1 MPDEITKPSSTS
13 SPRTYRRH
21 LQRAKDEPPPLVI
34 KPRDIELLRA
44 LWDHRFLTRELLIR
58 LFPPDPEKTPA
69 HKRTETPKA
78 PGSNLEKRLAKLFHH
93 GYVDRFRTVVRG
105 ELVYALGQAGAAL
118 LKDRQ
123 LNLPFLDTD
132 WTQKNRQVTALFVE
146 HTLMVVR
153 FRAAL
158 ALGAAKSPG
167 LAIDV
172 SLPESRAPR
181 ASWSNSRHAQAY
193 VNPDAFVIL
202 REHDRTEDAQ
212 RSAFFVEADRSTMAL
227 KRLRQKYAF
236 YSALRSDRR
245 HLEPPFEIP
254 GFRVLTICKTNE
266 RALSLLRL
274 VAASHS
280 PVPPAHRAMF
290 LFTTEETYARHPENV
305 LAAVWRDA
313 ADPQWPRALV
323 GSPLPRH
330 S

>member
-1 MPDEITKPSSTS
+1 MSDQTTKPTTAST
-13 SPRTYRRH
+13 PRTYRRH
-21 LQRAKDEPPPLVI
+21 LQRAKDEKPPLVI
-34 KPRDIELLRA
+34 KPRDIDFLRV
-44 LWDHRFLTRELLIR
+44 LWDHRFLTRELLLR

-69 HKRTETPKA
+69 HKRTEAPKA

-118 LKDRQ
+118 LRDRQ

-146 HTLMVVR
+146 HTLMVAR
-153 FRAAL
+153 FRTAL
-158 ALGAAKSPG
+158 ALGAAKSSG
-167 LAIDV
+167 LTVDV

-181 ASWSNSRHAQAY
+181 ASWSNARTSQAY

-202 REHDRTEDAQ
+202 RETDRPGDAQ

-245 HLEPPFEIP
+245 HQEAPFEIP
-254 GFRVLTICKTNE
+254 GFRVLTVCKSND

-274 VAASHS
+274 VADSHS
-280 PVPPAHRAMF
+280 TVPPGHRAMF
-290 LFTTEETYARHPENV
+290 LFTTEETYAEHPENV
-305 LAAVWRDA
+305 LAAIWRDA
-313 ADPQWPRALV
+313 GDPQQPRALI
-323 GSPLPRH
+323 GSPLPRQ
-330 S
+330 